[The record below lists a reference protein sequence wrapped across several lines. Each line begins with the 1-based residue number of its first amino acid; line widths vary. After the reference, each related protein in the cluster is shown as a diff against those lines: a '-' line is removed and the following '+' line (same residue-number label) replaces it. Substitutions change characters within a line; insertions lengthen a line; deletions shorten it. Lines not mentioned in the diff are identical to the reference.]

1 MRVALSPPFRSLT
14 SWSRIHRWSSL
25 ACTVFL
31 LILCATGLPLI
42 FKAEIGDWTG
52 TTIEPPAMPADT
64 PHVSVDRL
72 VADAKARRP
81 GDAIRYI
88 SQDDDAPA
96 WFISMGRQADSA
108 EATAVFK
115 YDARTGAMIHDI
127 PQQQGVMYVIRE
139 AHVELFSGLPGTLF
153 IGAMGC
159 LFVLSIVSGIVIYA
173 PFMRKLRFGE
183 IRQQRGRRIR
193 WLDLHNLLA
202 IATASWLLVVGV
214 TGIVNTLALPLLSY
228 WQRTA
233 LAEMTMAWRDK
244 PAPVSY
250 SSLQQAIAVA
260 KAAAPGM
267 DVSFVGFP
275 GSRFATP
282 HHYMVFMRGDTVLT
296 SRLLKP
302 VMIDAETDQLVA
314 ARSLPWY
321 LTLLLISQPLHFGD
335 YGGLPL
341 KILWAGLDLIAIVV
355 LGSGI
360 YLWFSRRSALAVDV
374 GS

>member
-1 MRVALSPPFRSLT
+1 
-14 SWSRIHRWSSL
+14 
-25 ACTVFL
+25 
-31 LILCATGLPLI
+31 
-42 FKAEIGDWTG
+42 
-52 TTIEPPAMPADT
+52 
-64 PHVSVDRL
+64 
-72 VADAKARRP
+72 
-81 GDAIRYI
+81 
-88 SQDDDAPA
+88 
-96 WFISMGRQADSA
+96 
-108 EATAVFK
+108 
-115 YDARTGAMIHDI
+115 MIHDI
-127 PQQQGVMYVIRE
+127 PQQQGLMYVIRE
-139 AHVELFSGLPGTLF
+139 AHVELFTGLPGTLF

-159 LFVLSIVSGIVIYA
+159 LFILSIVS
-173 PFMRKLRFGE
+173 
-183 IRQQRGRRIR
+183 
-193 WLDLHNLLA
+193 
-202 IATASWLLVVGV
+202 
-214 TGIVNTLALPLLSY
+214 GIVNTLALPLLSY

-244 PAPVSY
+244 PAPASY
-250 SSLQQAIAVA
+250 GSLQQAIAVA

-302 VMIDAETDQLVA
+302 VMIDAETDLLVA

-341 KILWAGLDLIAIVV
+341 KLLWAGLDLIAIVV
-355 LGSGI
+355 LSSGI
-360 YLWFSRRSALAVDV
+360 YLWFRRRSALAGDV